1 MTVHSSGV
9 PQQLVLQSTLR
20 STAQNSPKTCE
31 CAATQ
36 LVLQSTLRSTAQT
49 SPNTCECAVTQ
60 LVLQSTLLCAGIA

>member
-31 CAATQ
+31 GAATQ
-36 LVLQSTLRSTAQT
+36 LVLQSEAK
-49 SPNTCECAVTQ
+49 CHAVH
-60 LVLQSTLLCAGIA
+60 AGHFRILDVEA